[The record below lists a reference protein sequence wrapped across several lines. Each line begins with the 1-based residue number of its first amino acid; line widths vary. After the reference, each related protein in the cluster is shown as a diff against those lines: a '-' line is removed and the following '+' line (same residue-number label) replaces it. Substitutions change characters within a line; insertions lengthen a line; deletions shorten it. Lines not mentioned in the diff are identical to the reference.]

1 MEFRG
6 RFGSQFLPIPHTSMQ
21 LLLNCPPY
29 NVHAHTHTEMNGW
42 MNGTREFY
50 FGETKHERLWM
61 EEKEDTKKNRDLR
74 MAPPPHL
81 SPPSSRVYGFLSCQT
96 HVIPSTLTLSLHFWQ
111 KLVFFWM
118 ATGKKSLYKHSSFLN
133 GKGRSTAHQ
142 GPTVVPVSH
151 HLCSCIQYR
160 HCLSSSFLG
169 TNEQTRIRDIWGKHA
184 P

>member
-1 MEFRG
+1 
-6 RFGSQFLPIPHTSMQ
+6 
-21 LLLNCPPY
+21 
-29 NVHAHTHTEMNGW
+29 
-42 MNGTREFY
+42 
-50 FGETKHERLWM
+50 M
-61 EEKEDTKKNRDLR
+61 EEGGGHKEKQRPENGLSPTS
-74 MAPPPHL
+74 L

-96 HVIPSTLTLSLHFWQ
+96 HVIPSTLTPSLHFWQ

-133 GKGRSTAHQ
+133 GKSRSTAHQ

-160 HCLSSSFLG
+160 HCLSSSLLG
-169 TNEQTRIRDIWGKHA
+169 TNEQTRIRDIWGKYA